1 MKLKL
6 ALSALILAAG
16 LAAPASAHVPG
27 HGGWYGGGSSWD
39 FLGARQVR
47 HFTEQ
52 DRVFARGFRHYTQ
65 VKICVYN
72 RPIRLY
78 DLDVVFGN
86 GGHQDLHVR
95 HFLRPGECTRALDL
109 RGRSRDIRFVNM
121 VYQTAGRDFGPR
133 AEVRVFAR

>member
-6 ALSALILAAG
+6 AIASLLLAAG
-16 LAAPASAHVPG
+16 LVSPAAAFPH
-27 HGGWYGGGSSWD
+27 HGGWGGGYGWD
-39 FLGARQVR
+39 FLGAREVR

-52 DRVFARGFRHYTQ
+52 NRVFARGHRNYSQ

-78 DLDVVFGN
+78 DLDVVYAN
-86 GGHQDLHVR
+86 GGHQDLRVR
-95 HFLRPGECTRALDL
+95 SVLRPGECTRAMDL
-109 RGRSRDIRFVNM
+109 RGFRRDIRFVNM

-133 AEVRVFAR
+133 AMVRVFAR